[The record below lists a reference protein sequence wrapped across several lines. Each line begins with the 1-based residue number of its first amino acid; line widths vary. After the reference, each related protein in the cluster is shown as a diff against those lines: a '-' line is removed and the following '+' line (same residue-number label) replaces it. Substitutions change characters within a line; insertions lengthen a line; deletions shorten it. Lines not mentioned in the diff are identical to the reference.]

1 MGSMNAFLRDRR
13 LGLVWLA
20 ARLWVGWQ
28 FLHAGWEKTF
38 GNEQSA
44 WWGHT
49 SGVHGFL
56 SHAASPAST
65 SGAFP
70 PVSHWYA
77 AVIDHVFLH
86 LERFFAI
93 AIPLG
98 ELLVG
103 IGLILGLF
111 TMTAAFFGVVLNLAF
126 LLAGSTSAGL
136 NPLMLVLGLL
146 IMAAG
151 PAAYEY
157 GVDRVVQPRLRA
169 RLARGGGTQARP
181 RPRPKLIAH

>member
-1 MGSMNAFLRDRR
+1 MTTYLRDRR

-20 ARLWVGWQ
+20 VRLWVGWQ

-38 GNEQSA
+38 GSESSA
-44 WWGHT
+44 WWGNT

-56 SHAASPAST
+56 SFAASPPST
-65 SGAFP
+65 TGEHPA
-70 PVSHWYA
+70 VGHWYA
-77 AVIDHVFLH
+77 ALIQHVFLH
-86 LERFFAI
+86 LDRVFAV

-111 TMTAAFFGVVLNLAF
+111 TLASAGFGALMNLAF

-136 NPLMLVLGLL
+136 NPLMLTFELMLL
-146 IMAAG
+146 AAG
-151 PAAYEY
+151 SAAYVY
-157 GVDRVVQPRLRA
+157 GVDRVA
-169 RLARGGGTQARP
+169 LARVGQLKGARRPP
-181 RPRPKLIAH
+181 RRFVPLPH

>member
-1 MGSMNAFLRDRR
+1 MSTFLRDPR

-38 GNEQSA
+38 GSESSS
-44 WWGHT
+44 WWGST

-56 SHAASPAST
+56 GNAASARST
-65 SGAFP
+65 SGSFA

-77 AVIDHVFLH
+77 ALINHVFLH
-86 LERFFAI
+86 ADRFFAI
-93 AIPLG
+93 AIPTG

-103 IGLILGLF
+103 IGLIVGLF
-111 TMTAAFFGVVLNLAF
+111 TITAAFFGALLNFNF

-136 NPLMLVLGLL
+136 NPLMFGLGLL
-146 IMAAG
+146 IMFAG
-151 PAAYEY
+151 SAAYVY
-157 GVDRVVQPRLRA
+157 GVDRVALPRLKSALRKSGPTI
-169 RLARGGGTQARP
+169 RHRRP
-181 RPRPKLIAH
+181 VPLTH

>member
-1 MGSMNAFLRDRR
+1 MNAILRDPR

-38 GNEQSA
+38 GSESSQ

-56 SHAASPAST
+56 SFAASKPSTTGEHPAV
-65 SGAFP
+65 SG
-70 PVSHWYA
+70 WYA
-77 AVIDHVFLH
+77 GLINHVFVH
-86 LERFFAI
+86 LDRFFAI

-111 TMTAAFFGVVLNLAF
+111 TMTAAFFGVLLNLDF

-136 NPLMLVLGLL
+136 NPLMLVLGML
-146 IMAAG
+146 IMTAG
-151 PAAYEY
+151 AAAYVY
-157 GVDRVVQPRLRA
+157 GVDRVTMPKLKAWFFGRS
-169 RLARGGGTQARP
+169 GTAARP
-181 RPRPKLIAH
+181 RPRPRLIAH